1 MAKLIECV
9 PNFSEGRD
17 RTVVDRIAAPFS
29 RQEGVALLDVQTDGD
44 HNRMVVTALGTPKGI
59 REAVLQAME
68 QAVAAIDMTRHQGQH
83 PRMGAVDVVPFIP
96 LQESSMDEAVALSR
110 EVARQAAA
118 SFDLPVFLYER
129 SATAPHRVNLAAIR
143 KGQFEGMA
151 AKLEDP
157 LWQPDYGPHRLHPTA
172 GVTAIGARA
181 PLVAFNVNLGTD
193 RAEIADA
200 IARKVRHIGGGLHY
214 CKAMGVTLEDRGQ
227 VQVSMNMTDFSRTAL
242 YQALELIRLEAGRFG
257 IPVVGSEIVGLVPM
271 QALIDC
277 AAFYLGLEE
286 FRPDQ
291 VLENHLISGRV
302 QSSRF
307 KVQG

>member
-17 RTVVDRIAAPFS
+17 RAVVDKITAPFS
-29 RQEGVALLDVQTDGD
+29 GREGVKLLDIQTDGD
-44 HNRMVVTALGTPKGI
+44 HNRMVVTAIGSLQAI
-59 REAVLQAME
+59 REAVLESMA
-68 QAVAAIDMTRHQGQH
+68 QAVALIDMTRHQGQH

-96 LQESSMDEAVALSR
+96 LQETTMEEAVALSR
-110 EVARQAAA
+110 EVAREAAA
-118 SFDLPVFLYER
+118 RFDLPVFLYER

-143 KGQFEGMA
+143 KGQFEGMP

-157 LWQPDYGPHRLHPTA
+157 LWQPDFGPHRVHPSA
-172 GVTAIGARA
+172 GVTAVGARA

-193 RAEIADA
+193 RVDIADA
-200 IARKVRHIGGGLHY
+200 IARKVRHIGGGLRY

-257 IPVVGSEIVGLVPM
+257 VPVVGSEVVGTLPM

-277 AAFYLGLEE
+277 AAFYLGLED
-286 FRPDQ
+286 FRMEQ
-291 VLENHLISGRV
+291 VLESHLL
-302 QSSRF
+302 
-307 KVQG
+307 

>member
-17 RTVVDRIAAPFS
+17 RTAVDKIAASFD
-29 RQEGVALLDVQTDGD
+29 RREGVKLLDVQTDED
-44 HNRMVVTALGTPKGI
+44 HNRMVVTAIGTPQGMQKAVI
-59 REAVLQAME
+59 EAMGQAI
-68 QAVAAIDMTRHQGQH
+68 ALIDMTRHQGQH

-96 LQESSMDEAVALSR
+96 LQESTMDEAVALSR
-110 EVARQAAA
+110 EVAREAA
-118 SFDLPVFLYER
+118 SRFDLPVFLYER
-129 SATAPHRVNLAAIR
+129 SAAAPHRINLAAIR

-157 LWQPDYGPHRLHPTA
+157 LWQPDFGPHRVHPSA
-172 GVTAIGARA
+172 GVTAIGARP
-181 PLVAFNVNLGTD
+181 PLVALNVNLGTD
-193 RAEIADA
+193 RADIADA

-242 YQALELIRLEAGRFG
+242 YQALELIRLEAGRYG
-257 IPVVGSEIVGLVPM
+257 VPVVGSEVVGLVPM

-277 AAFYLGLEE
+277 AAFYLGLED
-286 FRPDQ
+286 FRMEQ
-291 VLENHLISGRV
+291 VLENHLLL
-302 QSSRF
+302 
-307 KVQG
+307 

>member
-17 RTVVDRIAAPFS
+17 RTVVEKIATPFS
-29 RQEGVALLDVQTDGD
+29 RQAGVKLLDVQTDAD
-44 HNRMVVTALGTPKGI
+44 HNRMVVTALGSVQGI
-59 REAVLQAME
+59 KAAVIQAMD
-68 QAVAAIDMTRHQGQH
+68 QALAAIDMTRHQGQH

-96 LQESSMDEAVALSR
+96 VQDATMEDAVALSR
-110 EVARQAAA
+110 EVAQEAAA
-118 SFDLPVFLYER
+118 RFELPIFLYER
-129 SATAPHRVNLAAIR
+129 SASAPHRVNLAAIR

-151 AKLEDP
+151 EKLKDP
-157 LWQPDYGPHRLHPTA
+157 LWQPDFGPSRIHPKAGATA
-172 GVTAIGARA
+172 VGARA

-193 RAEIADA
+193 RVDIADA
-200 IARKVRHIGGGLHY
+200 IARKVRHIGGGLRY

-257 IPVVGSEIVGLVPM
+257 VPVVGSEIVGLTPM

-277 AAFYLGLEE
+277 AAFYLGLEN
-286 FRPDQ
+286 FGVAQ
-291 VLENHLISGRV
+291 VLENHLL
-302 QSSRF
+302 
-307 KVQG
+307 